1 MISTLISLST
11 LISEIG
17 EDNINNFVKSI
28 TLSTIVLFVI
38 SLILIVILK
47 LVAIAF
53 NYFKYYDFKLKKD
66 NSKIQISYGF
76 FTKKN
81 YTLNLDN
88 LHAIKIKQSIGQI
101 IFKKSTLSISTFGYG
116 DDKSEEAILF
126 PHINENNVDDILNG
140 LFPKFVYNGDKHR
153 INKKYKFRYKYA
165 RIGYNKDI
173 LYLSGGIFKKKTSFI
188 SIYALDDICMKQLF
202 FQKNRSYFKLKVHY
216 KSMKAFDL
224 RSIKGIDKSHFDE
237 LSKYLLN

>member
-1 MISTLISLST
+1 M
-11 LISEIG
+11 
-17 EDNINNFVKSI
+17 
-28 TLSTIVLFVI
+28 

-116 DDKSEEAILF
+116 DDKTEEAILF
-126 PHINENNVDDILNG
+126 PHIDEDNIDDILNG

-188 SIYALDDICMKQLF
+188 SIDALDDICMKQLF
-202 FQKNRSYFKLKVHY
+202 YQRNRKYFKLKVHY
-216 KSMKAFDL
+216 KSMNTFDL